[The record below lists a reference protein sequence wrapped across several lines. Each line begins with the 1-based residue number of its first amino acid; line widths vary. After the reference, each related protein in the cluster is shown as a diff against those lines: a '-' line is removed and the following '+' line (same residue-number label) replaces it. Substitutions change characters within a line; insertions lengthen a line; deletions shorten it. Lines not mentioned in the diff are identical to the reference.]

1 VTVRLPRCDARDNRG
16 RILDAARAVF
26 AADGLDAPVRKIAQR
41 AEVGPATVYRHFPTK
56 LTLATEAFTEQQL
69 AWRSVLDNG
78 IADPD
83 PWHGFC
89 LAVTH
94 MCELQAH
101 DLGFTMAFK
110 STFPGALDFAS
121 LRADSLTT
129 AAELIR
135 RARETGRLR
144 PDVGLTDLMLMIT
157 ANAGVC
163 ASAPA
168 SRRFAT
174 LMIRAVS
181 APHSR

>member
-1 VTVRLPRCDARDNRG
+1 MTARLPRYNRG

-26 AADGLDAPVRKIAQR
+26 AADGLDAPVRKIARR

-56 LTLATEAFTEQQL
+56 LTLATEVFAEQQL

-83 PWHGFC
+83 PWHGFR
-89 LAVTH
+89 LAVTQ

-101 DLGFTMAFK
+101 DLGFTAAFK
-110 STFPGALDFAS
+110 STFPTALDFAS
-121 LRADSLTT
+121 LRASSLAT

-135 RARETGRLR
+135 RARQTGHLR
-144 PDVGLTDLMLMIT
+144 PDVDLSDLLLMIT
-157 ANAGVC
+157 ANAGIR
-163 ASAPA
+163 ANIAA